1 MYHDARM
8 RMNVHLG
15 ACRQILA
22 QADLCIIF
30 FWGTQ
35 METGAREIPS
45 LTTANIP
52 RIIERL

>member
-1 MYHDARM
+1 MYRGARM

-30 FWGTQ
+30 SRVRKWKP
-35 METGAREIPS
+35 ERAKIP
-45 LTTANIP
+45 P
-52 RIIERL
+52 